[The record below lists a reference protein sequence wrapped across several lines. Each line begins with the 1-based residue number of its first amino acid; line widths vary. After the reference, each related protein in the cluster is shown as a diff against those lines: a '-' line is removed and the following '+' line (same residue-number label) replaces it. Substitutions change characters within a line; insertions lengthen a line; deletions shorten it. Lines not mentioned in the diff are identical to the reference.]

1 MTAPWRTRCAIAA
14 TILLFA
20 GACATSRNPAPRVT
34 ELRGT
39 WITTTANHA
48 VATPDDTANTMRRL
62 AEIGTNTV
70 YVEVW
75 KNGYTQFPSE
85 VLTRTIGVD
94 RNPGLSAGANKAAR
108 DLLQEMLIEAHRNG
122 LVTIAWFEY
131 GFMAAHQSTMNHLR
145 QQKPD
150 WLSRDIN
157 GNDVAPNGFVWLNPV
172 HPDARKLL
180 LELVLEAIDK
190 YDLDGIQF
198 DDRIV
203 WPHVSMGYDDYTQ
216 QAYARE
222 HNGQLPPRDARDPA
236 WMRWR
241 AEKVK
246 ALAKE
251 LVQAIRVQ
259 RPGLVISLSPAV
271 YPWSWE
277 NYLVA
282 WPQWAAWSAPSWD
295 EFVPQAYRLSYD
307 EFEKTWQQQIDAMK
321 TLGANR
327 QRDLIAGIRIVGDGK
342 DSSWEQLRDSIAL
355 TRRLENGGH
364 VLWFSRGVLDLYPT
378 QLREFY
384 AQPANNPHFPA
395 HWRRNSLPLF
405 RAPAFAVPGQRLP
418 WQVSALPPG
427 RYRLIGQ
434 DESGWHYIDDN
445 PVESTSGSTN
455 VFFNIQGNYRQVE
468 LVVDRR
474 LEMQR
479 PRRGSP
485 LF

>member
-1 MTAPWRTRCAIAA
+1 MIAPWRARCAIIA

-20 GACATSRNPAPRVT
+20 TACTTPHDPTARAT

-39 WITTTANHA
+39 WITTTANQA
-48 VATPDDTANTMRRL
+48 VATPADTAATMRRL

-70 YVEVW
+70 YIEVW

-85 VLTRTIGVD
+85 VLTRAIGVD
-94 RNPGLSAGANKAAR
+94 RNPGLQRGTNKTPR

-131 GFMAAHQSTMNHLR
+131 GFMAAHQSTLNHLR

-157 GNDVAPNGFVWLNPV
+157 GSEVAPNGFVWMNPL
-172 HPDARKLL
+172 HPEARKFL
-180 LELVLEAIDK
+180 LEVVLEAIDD
-190 YDLDGIQF
+190 YDLDGIQL
-198 DDRIV
+198 DDRLV
-203 WPHVSMGYDDYTQ
+203 WPNVTMGYDDYTR

-222 HNGQLPPRDARDPA
+222 HNGQSPPRDYREPA

-241 AEKVK
+241 AQKVNEF
-246 ALAKE
+246 AKE
-251 LVQAIRVQ
+251 LVREVRAR

-277 NYLVA
+277 NYLLE
-282 WPQWAAWSAPSWD
+282 WPQWAAWREPGWD
-295 EFVPQAYRLSYD
+295 EFVPQAYRFSYD
-307 EFEKTWQQQIDAMK
+307 AFEKTWQQQIDAMR
-321 TLGANR
+321 THGVIR
-327 QRDLIAGIRIVGDGK
+327 QRDLIAGIRIVGDSK

-378 QLREFY
+378 QLRELY
-384 AQPANNPHFPA
+384 AQPAHNPHFPA
-395 HWRRNSLPLF
+395 HWRRNSLALF
-405 RAPAFAVPGQRLP
+405 RAPAFAAPGQRLP

-434 DESGWHYIDDN
+434 DGSGWHYIDDN

-455 VFFNIQGNYRQVE
+455 VFFNIEGNYQQIE
-468 LVVDRR
+468 LIVDRR
-474 LEMQR
+474 LNMQR
-479 PRRGSP
+479 PRRQHP
-485 LF
+485 LP